1 MVKAERIKVALAQVL
16 PGVDIEALFAQ
27 AAAESA
33 DVIVFPEMF
42 SNGYRRYDT
51 TPSAR
56 AAWIDAAEPIDGAF
70 VERFRQA
77 AQRNHIAVVVT
88 LLERGPEKPFNT
100 ALLID
105 REGRTVLQQRK
116 RHICF
121 FDNPEDVCAAGE
133 RSDVVE
139 LVTAHGTVTV
149 GMMICMD
156 REFPD
161 VATDLMRAGA
171 EIILVPNSCAL
182 VDDPEIGDVRLAG
195 IRATAYQTVTC
206 MAVANYPLPK
216 NDGHSVAVDEL
227 GKLASMGTHDEG
239 LVFADFDLAKVR
251 NTQKQEWFRRER

>member
-1 MVKAERIKVALAQVL
+1 MKAERIKVALAQVL
-16 PGVDIEALFAQ
+16 PGVDIGALFAQ
-27 AAAESA
+27 AAAEGA

-42 SNGYRRYDT
+42 SNGYGRYDP

-56 AAWIDAAEPIDGAF
+56 AAWIDAAESVDGGF

-77 AQRNHIAVVVT
+77 AQRNHIAAVAT
-88 LLERGPEKPFNT
+88 LLERGEEKPFNT

-105 REGRTVLQQRK
+105 RQGQTVLQQRK

-121 FDNPEDVCAAGE
+121 FGNPEDACAAGE
-133 RSDVVE
+133 RSDVAE
-139 LVTAHGTVTV
+139 LATAHGSVTV
-149 GMMICMD
+149 GLMICMD

-195 IRATAYQTVTC
+195 IRATAFQSVTC
-206 MAVANYPLPK
+206 MAVANYPAPK
-216 NDGHSVAVDEL
+216 DDGHSVAVDEL
-227 GKLASMGTHDEG
+227 GKIVAMGTPEAG
-239 LVFADFDLAKVR
+239 LVFAEFDLARVR
-251 NTQKQEWFRRER
+251 ATQTQEWFRRKR

>member
-51 TPSAR
+51 TPSGR
-56 AAWIDAAEPIDGAF
+56 AAWIDAAESIDGAF

-77 AQRNHIAVVVT
+77 AQRYRIAAVVT
-88 LLERGPEKPFNT
+88 LLERGEEKPFNT

-105 REGRTVLQQRK
+105 RQGQTVLQQRK

-121 FDNPEDVCAAGE
+121 FDNPEDACAAGE
-133 RSDVVE
+133 RSDVAE
-139 LVTAHGTVTV
+139 LVTAHGSMTV
-149 GMMICMD
+149 GLMICMD

-206 MAVANYPLPK
+206 MAVANYPETK
-216 NDGHSVAVDEL
+216 DDGHSVAVDEL
-227 GKLASMGTHDEG
+227 GKVVGMGTPEAG
-239 LVFADFDLAKVR
+239 LVFAEFDLAKVR
-251 NTQKQEWFRRER
+251 ETQKQEWFRRKR

>member
-1 MVKAERIKVALAQVL
+1 MVALAQVL

-51 TPSAR
+51 TPSGR
-56 AAWIDAAEPIDGAF
+56 AAWINAAEPIDGAF

-77 AQRNHIAVVVT
+77 AQHYRIAAVVT
-88 LLERGPEKPFNT
+88 LLERGQEKPFNT
-100 ALLID
+100 ALFID

-121 FDNPEDVCAAGE
+121 FDNPEDACAAGE

-139 LVTAHGTVTV
+139 LGTAHGSVTV

-182 VDDPEIGDVRLAG
+182 ANDPEIGDVRLAG
-195 IRATAYQTVTC
+195 IRATAFQTVTC
-206 MAVANYPLPK
+206 MAVANYPEPK
-216 NDGHSVAVDEL
+216 DDGHSVAVDEL
-227 GKLASMGTHDEG
+227 GHVVAIGKPDTG
-239 LVFADFDLAKVR
+239 LVFASFDLTRVR
-251 NTQKQEWFRRER
+251 ETQKQEWFRRKR

>member
-1 MVKAERIKVALAQVL
+1 MVKTERIKVALAQVL
-16 PGVDIEALFAQ
+16 PGADIEGLFAQ
-27 AAAESA
+27 AAAEGA

-42 SNGYRRYDT
+42 SNGYGRHDA
-51 TPSAR
+51 TPSGR
-56 AAWIDAAEPIDGAF
+56 AAWVDAAEPVDGPF

-77 AQRNHIAVVVT
+77 AQRNQIAAVVT

-105 REGRTVLQQRK
+105 RQGKTVLQQRK

-121 FDNPEDVCAAGE
+121 FDNPEDACAAGE
-133 RSDVVE
+133 RSDVAD
-139 LVTAHGTVTV
+139 LVAAHGSVTV
-149 GMMICMD
+149 GLMICMD

-182 VDDPEIGDVRLAG
+182 LDDPEIGDVRLAG

-216 NDGHSVAVDEL
+216 DDGHSVAVDEL
-227 GKLASMGTHDEG
+227 GHVVAMATPEAG
-239 LVFADFDLAKVR
+239 LVFAAFDLAR
-251 NTQKQEWFRRER
+251 LRATQKQEWFRRKR

>member
-1 MVKAERIKVALAQVL
+1 MKAERIKVALAQVR
-16 PGVDIEALFAQ
+16 PGADIEGLFAQ

-42 SNGYRRYDT
+42 SNGYGRYDT

-56 AAWIDAAEPIDGAF
+56 AAWIDAAEPVDGAF

-77 AQRNHIAVVVT
+77 ALHHQIAAVVT
-88 LLERGPEKPFNT
+88 LLERGADKPFNT

-105 REGRTVLQQRK
+105 RQGRTVLRQRK

-121 FDNPEDVCAAGE
+121 FDNPEDACAAGE
-133 RSDVVE
+133 RSDVTE
-139 LVTAHGTVTV
+139 LLTAHGSVTV
-149 GMMICMD
+149 GLMICMD

-206 MAVANYPLPK
+206 MAVANYPEPK
-216 NDGHSVAVDEL
+216 DDGHSVAVDEL
-227 GKLASMGTHDEG
+227 GHVVAMGTPEAG
-239 LVFADFDLAKVR
+239 LVFAAFDLTRVR
-251 NTQKQEWFRRER
+251 ATQKQEWFRRKR